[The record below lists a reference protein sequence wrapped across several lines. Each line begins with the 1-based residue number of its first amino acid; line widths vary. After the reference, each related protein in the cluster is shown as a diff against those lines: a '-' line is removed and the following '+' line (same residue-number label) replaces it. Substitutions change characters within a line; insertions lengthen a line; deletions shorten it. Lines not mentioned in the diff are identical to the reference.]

1 MPPADAKKRYFSLS
15 ALSKLCKN
23 PTQHRKLIHTA
34 RIYKITISLSVRID
48 GYQVNPAKQ

>member
-23 PTQHRKLIHTA
+23 PIQHRKPINTA
-34 RIYKITISLSVRID
+34 RIYKITISQSVRMD
-48 GYQVNPAKQ
+48 SYQVNPTKQ